1 MADKDRK
8 NLQVIQ
14 GQKNKMTLKKSIII
28 LCILLLVFFSGQR
41 FMKIYQQKQVIDE
54 LKMELENEKSRNSQ
68 LEKEIEK
75 LQSPEGVERI
85 AREQLGLVKENEILI
100 KPITI
105 ENQPAENQEEK

>member
-1 MADKDRK
+1 MTDRERK

-14 GQKNKMTLKKSIII
+14 GQKNKMTLKKLIIL

-41 FMKIYQQKQVIDE
+41 FIKIYQQKQIIDE
-54 LKMELENEKSRNSQ
+54 LKLQLENERIRNSQ

-75 LQSPEGVERI
+75 LQSPEGIERI

-100 KPITI
+100 KPITV
-105 ENQPAENQEEK
+105 EEK

>member
-1 MADKDRK
+1 MTDRERK

-14 GQKNKMTLKKSIII
+14 GQKNKMTLKKSIIL

-41 FMKIYQQKQVIDE
+41 FIKIYQQKQIIDE
-54 LKMELENEKSRNSQ
+54 LKLQLENERIRNSQ

-75 LQSPEGVERI
+75 LQSPEGIERI

-100 KPITI
+100 KPITV
-105 ENQPAENQEEK
+105 EEK